1 MAATSQPPLVI
12 EFHGSR
18 ARFQSSAHEGRV
30 QQVLRQAD
38 ALAEKAVVDR
48 DRLKVRA
55 RL

>member
-1 MAATSQPPLVI
+1 MSPTNESPLVI

-18 ARFQSSAHEGRV
+18 ARFQSPAHENRV
-30 QQVLRQAD
+30 KQVMRQAD
-38 ALAEKAVVDR
+38 SLAEKAVVDR